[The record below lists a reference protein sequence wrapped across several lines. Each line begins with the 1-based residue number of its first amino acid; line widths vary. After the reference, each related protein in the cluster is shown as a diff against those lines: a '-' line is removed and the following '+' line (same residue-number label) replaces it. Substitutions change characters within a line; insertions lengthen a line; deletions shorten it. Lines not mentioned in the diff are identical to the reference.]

1 MAPEQAMG
9 RPNKRSDVFSLG
21 LIMYRM
27 LSGEWPEYPF
37 DWPPRGAHNLRRKRI
52 HPDMIQMIRKAIS
65 ARPRDRF
72 ADAVQLEERYAQVYK
87 TALRNLNRKSK
98 R

>member
-1 MAPEQAMG
+1 MG

-37 DWPPRGAHNLRRKRI
+37 DWPPPGAQNLRRKRV
-52 HPDMIQMIRKAIS
+52 HPDLIQMIRKAIS
-65 ARPRDRF
+65 PRPRDRF
-72 ADAVQLEERYAQVYK
+72 ADAVQMEERYEEIYK
-87 TALRNLNRKSK
+87 TALRNLKRKPK